1 MTQVGDAIATVFTF
15 LVFLMFIIFPM
26 AMAFAQAKKDRR
38 APSSPKEG
46 EKTGKAASGKKGSR
60 GLFSQLERLRADDR
74 ESDPE
79 VSFSEGRTTEE
90 VKAYTQT
97 HKPKRTTEQHT
108 TQQLGE
114 KFNPIEG
121 MKNTG
126 GAALSQRT
134 DIAPTAARTK
144 RAALPNSP
152 AISKLQELNELQR
165 AIVLSEVLGPPKGIQ
180 RD

>member
-1 MTQVGDAIATVFTF
+1 
-15 LVFLMFIIFPM
+15 MFIIFPM

-60 GLFSQLERLRADDR
+60 GLFSQLERLRAQDR
-74 ESDPE
+74 ESDPKA
-79 VSFSEGRTTEE
+79 SFSEGRTPEE
-90 VKAYTQT
+90 GKDYKQA
-97 HKPKRTTEQHT
+97 HKTKRAPEQHT

-121 MKNTG
+121 MKDTS

-134 DIAPTAARTK
+134 EIAPTRASLTK

-152 AISKLQELNELQR
+152 AISRLQELNELQR
-165 AIVLSEVLGPPKGIQ
+165 AIVLSEVLGPPKGLE
-180 RD
+180 

>member
-26 AMAFAQAKKDRR
+26 AMAFAQAKKDRK

-46 EKTGKAASGKKGSR
+46 EMRGKTASGKKSSR
-60 GLFSQLERLRADDR
+60 GLFSQLERLRAQDR
-74 ESDPE
+74 ESEPE
-79 VSFSEGRTTEE
+79 VSFSEGKTPEE
-90 VKAYTQT
+90 DKAYKQT
-97 HKPKRTTEQHT
+97 HKPKRATEQHT

-121 MKNTG
+121 MKNTS

-134 DIAPTAARTK
+134 EIAPTAARTK
-144 RAALPNSP
+144 RAALPSSS
-152 AISKLQELNELQR
+152 AISRLQELNELQR
-165 AIVLSEVLGPPKGIQ
+165 AIVLSEVLGPPKGLE
-180 RD
+180 

>member
-15 LVFLMFIIFPM
+15 LVFLLLIIFPM
-26 AMAFAQAKKDRR
+26 VMAFVQAKKDRS
-38 APSSPKEG
+38 PSSTKEG
-46 EKTGKAASGKKGSR
+46 DKSGKAAPSKKSSR
-60 GLFSQLERLRADDR
+60 GLFSQLERLRAQDR

-79 VSFSEGRTTEE
+79 VSFSEGRTPKE
-90 VKAYTQT
+90 VKAYAQT
-97 HKPKRTTEQHT
+97 HKAKRAPEQHT

-121 MKNTG
+121 MKNTS

-134 DIAPTAARTK
+134 EIAPTRAALTK

-152 AISKLQELNELQR
+152 AISRLQELNELQR
-165 AIVLSEVLGPPKGIQ
+165 AIVLSEVLGPPKGLE
-180 RD
+180 

>member
-15 LVFLMFIIFPM
+15 LVFLLLIIFPM
-26 AMAFAQAKKDRR
+26 VMAFVQAKKDRSP
-38 APSSPKEG
+38 PSSTKEG
-46 EKTGKAASGKKGSR
+46 DKSGKAAPSKKSSR
-60 GLFSQLERLRADDR
+60 GLFSQLERLRAQDR

-79 VSFSEGRTTEE
+79 VSFSEGRTPKE
-90 VKAYTQT
+90 VKAYAQT
-97 HKPKRTTEQHT
+97 HKAKRAPEQHT

-121 MKNTG
+121 MKNTS

-134 DIAPTAARTK
+134 EIAPTRAALTK

-152 AISKLQELNELQR
+152 AVVKLQELSELQR
-165 AIVLSEVLGPPKGIQ
+165 AIVLSELLGPPKGLE
-180 RD
+180 

>member
-1 MTQVGDAIATVFTF
+1 MIQVGDAIATLFTF

-38 APSSPKEG
+38 APSSPKEAKKRG
-46 EKTGKAASGKKGSR
+46 KTASGKKSSK
-60 GLFSQLERLRADDR
+60 GLFSQLECLRAHDR
-74 ESDPE
+74 ESEPE
-79 VSFSEGRTTEE
+79 VSFSEGRTPEE
-90 VKAYTQT
+90 VKAHKQS
-97 HKPKRTTEQHT
+97 HKPTRATEQHT

-134 DIAPTAARTK
+134 EIAPTAARTK
-144 RAALPNSP
+144 RAALPSSP
-152 AISKLQELNELQR
+152 AISRLQELNELQR
-165 AIVLSEVLGPPKGIQ
+165 AIVLSEVLGPPKGLE
-180 RD
+180 

>member
-1 MTQVGDAIATVFTF
+1 MTQVGGAIATVFTF
-15 LVFLMFIIFPM
+15 LVFLLFIIFPIV
-26 AMAFAQAKKDRR
+26 MAFVQAKRDRR
-38 APSSPKEG
+38 APSSTKEA
-46 EKTGKAASGKKGSR
+46 EKSSR
-60 GLFSQLERLRADDR
+60 GLFSRLERLREQDR
-74 ESDPE
+74 ESEPE
-79 VSFSEGRTTEE
+79 SSFSEGRAPEE

-97 HKPKRTTEQHT
+97 HKPKRAAEQHT

-134 DIAPTAARTK
+134 EIAPTTAARTT

-152 AISKLQELNELQR
+152 AISRLQDLNELQR
-165 AIVLSEVLGPPKGIQ
+165 AIVLSEVLGPPKGLE
-180 RD
+180 